1 MFSRKI
7 IGDLKFWAD
16 QSRPKPLIL
25 RGARQVGK
33 TTAVELFSDH
43 FEQFISLNLEKEED
57 SVHFR
62 GKLPVKELLQ
72 SICLAKNVQIKP
84 GRTLLFLDEIQE
96 VPEAVTMLR
105 YFYEELAEQLHVVAA
120 GSLLET
126 MLGAKQIRFPVGRV
140 QYLFL
145 HPLTFEEY
153 LTALGEKSTLETYQT
168 MPFPDFAHASI
179 LKHYHQ
185 YALVGGMP
193 EIVATYVQSKDV
205 VGLTPIYQSLMTAYQ
220 EDVVKYARNETA
232 AQVIRHA
239 IESAPYEAGNRIKF
253 QGFGRSNYK
262 SREVGE
268 ALRTLERAMLLKLVY
283 PTTAVKPPA
292 MADRKKSPRLQ
303 FLDTGLVNYRA
314 GLQGNFFKYKDLHA
328 FHQGRMAEHIVGQEL
343 FAAGIRDQ
351 AQLGFWVREKKQ
363 SSAEVDYLIPYQNLL
378 IPAEVKSGKTGTLR
392 SLHQFMDRADHA
404 FAVRLYSGV
413 LQIETTRTAKGK
425 TFSLLNL
432 PYFLAGRLMEFIKL
446 LTAQHSPK

>member
-1 MFSRKI
+1 VFSRKI
-7 IGDLKFWAD
+7 LKDLKNWAD
-16 QSRPKPLIL
+16 QNRPKPLIV

-33 TTAVELFSDH
+33 TTAVELFADH
-43 FEQFISLNLEKEED
+43 FERFIYLNLEKEED
-57 SVHFR
+57 SAHFKSR
-62 GKLPVKELLQ
+62 LPVKELLQ
-72 SICLAKNVQIKP
+72 SICLAKNQRINP

-105 YFYEELAEQLHVVAA
+105 YFCEELSDKLHVIAA

-140 QYLFL
+140 QYMFL

-153 LTALGEKSTLETYQT
+153 LTALGEQTALEAYQT
-168 MPFPDFAHASI
+168 MPFPDFAHAFI

-193 EIVATYVQSKDV
+193 EIVATYAQSKDV
-205 VGLTPIYQSLMTAYQ
+205 VGLTPIYQALMTAYQ
-220 EDVVKYARNETA
+220 EDVVKYAPNETA

-292 MADRKKSPRLQ
+292 MANRKKSPRLQ

-314 GLQGNFFKYKDLHA
+314 GLQGNFFQYKDLHA

-363 SSAEVDYLIPYQNLL
+363 SSAEVDYLYPYQDLL
-378 IPAEVKSGKTGTLR
+378 IPVEVKAGKTGTLR
-392 SLHQFMDRADHA
+392 SLHQFLDRADHA
-404 FAVRLYSGV
+404 FAVRLYSGA
-413 LQIETTRTAKGK
+413 LQIETAHTVKGK
-425 TFSLLNL
+425 AFTMLNL
-432 PYFLAGRLMEFIKL
+432 PYFLVGRLMEYVKW
-446 LTAQHSPK
+446 LTTQHSPT

>member
-7 IGDLKFWAD
+7 LNDLKNWAD
-16 QSRPKPLIL
+16 QNRPKPLIL

-33 TTAVELFSDH
+33 TTAVVLFADH
-43 FEQFISLNLEKEED
+43 FEKFICLNLEKQED
-57 SVHFR
+57 GAHFKR
-62 GKLPVKELLQ
+62 QLPVKELLQ
-72 SICLAKNVQIKP
+72 SICLAKNVRINP

-105 YFYEELAEQLHVVAA
+105 YFYEELADQLHVIAA

-126 MLGAKQIRFPVGRV
+126 MLGAKQISFPVGRV
-140 QYLFL
+140 QYMFL

-153 LTALGEKSTLETYQT
+153 MTALGEQSALEAYQT
-168 MPFPDFAHASI
+168 MPFPDFAHTSV

-193 EIVATYVQSKDV
+193 EIVATYAQSKDV
-205 VGLTPIYQSLMTAYQ
+205 VGLTPIYQALMTAYQ

-239 IESAPYEAGNRIKF
+239 IESAPYEAGSRIKF

-292 MADRKKSPRLQ
+292 MANRKKSPRLQ

-314 GLQGNFFKYKDLHA
+314 GLQGDFFQYKDLHA
-328 FHQGRMAEHIVGQEL
+328 FHQGKMAEHIVGQEL

-363 SSAEVDYLIPYQNLL
+363 SSAEVDYLFPYQNLL
-378 IPAEVKSGKTGTLR
+378 IPVEVKSGKTGTLR

-413 LQIETTRTAKGK
+413 LQIEKTHTAKGK
-425 TFSLLNL
+425 SFTLLNL
-432 PYFLAGRLMEFIKL
+432 PYFLVGQLMEYVKW
-446 LTAQHSPK
+446 LTTQHSPT